1 MAKQDQITKRT
12 KRVANNVSHSKR
24 RTKRTQEL
32 NLQYKRFYIP
42 EENRWVRLRVS
53 ARTMRSIAKVGLL
66 AFARKH
72 NVQLSKGNRKIDQ
85 KVAPA

>member
-1 MAKQDQITKRT
+1 MAKQDQLTKRK

-42 EENRWVRLRVS
+42 EEDRWVRLRVS
-53 ARTMRSIAKVGLL
+53 TRTMRSIAKVGLL

-72 NVQLSKGNRKIDQ
+72 NVQLSKGNRKRDQ
-85 KVAPA
+85 NVAPA